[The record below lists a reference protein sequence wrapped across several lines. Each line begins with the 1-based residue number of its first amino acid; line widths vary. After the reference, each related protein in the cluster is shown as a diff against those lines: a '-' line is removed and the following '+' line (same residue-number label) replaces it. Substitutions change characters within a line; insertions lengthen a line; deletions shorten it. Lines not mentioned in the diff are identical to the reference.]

1 MTPALSRLDHLAVIR
16 VSGADRAALLQG
28 QASNDA
34 HKVDVSHAQLTSFSN
49 PKGRCYAIAVLAA
62 HGDSLL
68 LVTEASI
75 APALAK
81 RLAMYVLRSQ
91 AKVELAPALAVAGI
105 SGGEPWACV
114 AEDDRIRVGLPG
126 ARSLVVMPAHEA
138 ATLREGSADWRRA
151 DIAAGI
157 PTVLPETAEHFVPLW
172 LGLERLGAIDFKKGC
187 YTGQEIVAR
196 TQYRGILK
204 KRMAV
209 AHVEG
214 ATPTPGQSVYS
225 PAFGDQSAGVVVNA
239 AAAPEGGYDFLV
251 VAQLESLRQGALR
264 LGSPDGAPITIR
276 SQPAAEAPR

>member
-68 LVTEASI
+68 LITEASI

-81 RLAMYVLRSQ
+81 RLAMYVLRSK

-138 ATLREGSADWRRA
+138 ATLRDGSADWRRA

-196 TQYRGILK
+196 THYLGQAKQQLHRS
-204 KRMAV
+204 RCAV
-209 AHVEG
+209 APAPV
-214 ATPTPGQSVYS
+214 PGTKLY
-225 PAFGDQSAGVVVNA
+225 AGTEQAIGEVVVA
-239 AAAPEGGYDFLV
+239 AADGGASILLAVGREAPGGTTVRLGALDGPELEGYAP
-251 VAQLESLRQGALR
+251 VAQ
-264 LGSPDGAPITIR
+264 PN
-276 SQPAAEAPR
+276 